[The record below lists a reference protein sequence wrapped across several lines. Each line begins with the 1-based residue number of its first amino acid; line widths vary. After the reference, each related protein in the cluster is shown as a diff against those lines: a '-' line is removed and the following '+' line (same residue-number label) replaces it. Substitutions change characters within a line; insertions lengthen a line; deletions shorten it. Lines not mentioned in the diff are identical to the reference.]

1 MDREIWRT
9 VVRAVDR
16 ACRAVKDPGRRPV
29 YSNNLV
35 AKLYLWSVWRNLSLS
50 QACDPERGQFNTL
63 FRPRTLPSVSQ
74 FTRRVKSDVTQE
86 ILNHVHR
93 QLSAC
98 GIASDSGYF
107 DGKPMAVSPVSKD
120 PDAARGHVPGGYA
133 KGYKLHAYVN
143 DRRRIVVWSV
153 TPLNVD
159 EKVVAMELCD
169 WLPPPPAG
177 GVAVD
182 IGDSNYDSAP
192 LHKREAQSD
201 RLLLTPLRGQ
211 DRVKP
216 GPDGRP
222 QHHPVTLRQM
232 GPQRREA
239 VGVWE
244 RQPHLAKYV
253 LKSRNNIEGVFSV
266 MTVALDAGSPPAH
279 VRRLHRV
286 RRWAGAKII
295 LYNARLAAQEKR
307 AA

>member
-16 ACRAVKDPGRRPV
+16 ACRAVKDPGRRPL

-50 QACDPERGQFNTL
+50 KACDPQRDQFNSL

-74 FTRRVKSDVTQE
+74 FTRRVKSDVLQE
-86 ILNHVHR
+86 VLGHVHR
-93 QLSAC
+93 QLLSC
-98 GIASDSGYF
+98 GVASDGGYF
-107 DGKPMAVSPVSKD
+107 DGKPMVVSPVSKD
-120 PDAARGHVPGGYA
+120 PDAARGHVPGGFA

-169 WLPPPPAG
+169 FLPPPPAE

-182 IGDSNYDSAP
+182 LADSNYDSAP
-192 LHKREAQSD
+192 LHKRMAEVD
-201 RLLLTPLRGQ
+201 RLLLTQLRGQ
-211 DRVKP
+211 GRVK
-216 GPDGRP
+216 GGE
-222 QHHPVTLRQM
+222 HHPVTLRQM

-239 VGVWE
+239 VGVWKHH
-244 RQPHLAKYV
+244 PGLAKYV
-253 LKSRNNIEGVFSV
+253 LKFRNNIEGVFSV
-266 MTVALDAGSPPAH
+266 MTVALGAGSPPAH

-286 RRWAGAKII
+286 RRWTGAKII
-295 LYNARLAAQEKR
+295 LYNARLAVQER
-307 AA
+307 LAA

>member
-9 VVRAVDR
+9 VARAVDK
-16 ACRAVKDPGRRPV
+16 ACRAVKDLGRRPV
-29 YSNNLV
+29 YSNELV

-50 QACDPERGQFNTL
+50 KACDPQRLQFNSL
-63 FRPRTLPSVSQ
+63 FRPRKLPSVSQ
-74 FTRRVKSDVTQE
+74 FTRRVNSDVLQE
-86 ILNHVHR
+86 VLNHVHR
-93 QLSAC
+93 QLIAC
-98 GIASDSGYF
+98 GIASETGYF
-107 DGKPMAVSPVSKD
+107 DGKPMVVSPVSKD
-120 PDAARGHVPGGYA
+120 RDAARGHVPGGYA

-153 TPLNVD
+153 MPLNVD

-169 WLPPPPAG
+169 FLPPPPAG
-177 GVAVD
+177 GVALD
-182 IGDSNYDSAP
+182 MADSNYDSAP
-192 LHKREAQSD
+192 LHKREAEIE

-211 DRVKP
+211 QRVKE
-216 GPDGRP
+216 GPDGQR

-239 VGVWE
+239 VEVWE
-244 RQPHLAKYV
+244 GHRDLARYV
-253 LKSRNNIEGVFSV
+253 LNSRNNVEGVFSV
-266 MTVALDAGSPPAH
+266 MTVALAAGSPPAH

-295 LYNARLAAQEKR
+295 LYNARLAVQESL

>member
-1 MDREIWRT
+1 MDREIWRS

-29 YSNNLV
+29 YTNNLV

-50 QACDPERGQFNTL
+50 KACDPERDQFNTL
-63 FRPRTLPSVSQ
+63 FRPRSLPSVSQ
-74 FTRRVKSDVTQE
+74 FTRRVKSDALQE
-86 ILNHVHR
+86 VLGHVHR
-93 QLSAC
+93 QLLAC
-98 GIASDSGYF
+98 GVASEAGYF
-107 DGKPMAVSPVSKD
+107 DGKAMAVSPVSKD
-120 PDAARGHVPGGYA
+120 PDAARGHVSGGYA

-153 TPLNVD
+153 TPLNTD

-169 WLPPPPAG
+169 WLPPPPAC

-182 IGDSNYDSAP
+182 LADSNYDSAP
-192 LHKREAQSD
+192 LHKRLAQQD

-211 DRVKP
+211 DRVKR
-216 GPDGRP
+216 GSDGQL

-239 VGVWE
+239 VELWKG
-244 RQPHLAKYV
+244 HADLARYV
-253 LKSRNNIEGVFSV
+253 LKMRNNVEGVFSV
-266 MTVALDAGSPPAH
+266 VTVALGGGAPPPH

-286 RRWAGAKII
+286 RRWVGAKII
-295 LYNARLAAQEKR
+295 LYHARLAVQER
-307 AA
+307 LAA